1 MIEALLEF
9 LRTLTNPEKLIH
21 LLSEVSG
28 GPLGYLM
35 LIAIVFA
42 ETGLLMGFFLPGDSL
57 LFTVGVVAGA
67 GRLDIVLI
75 NVVLMIAAVVGDGVG
90 YYLGYK
96 TGPAIFSRP
105 DSRFFKQGVSGS
117 AGVLCQA
124 RGQDDHLRAFRA
136 DYPDVRAIHAGV
148 GKMEYRRF
156 LSFNIFGGIG
166 WVFAMMLGYGLGN
179 VGSAGTLREGD
190 IGDHLH
196 FGGTSGAGGS
206 ASAPEAGVAG
216 YLASGWT
223 QRPRWRKISIALAWR
238 SFASSSISFSGS
250 GAFPKHNW
258 LCFVIFA

>member
-21 LLSEVSG
+21 LLSEVLG

-67 GRLDIVLI
+67 GHLDIVLI
-75 NVVLMIAAVVGDGVG
+75 NVVLMVAAVVGDGVG

-105 DSRFFKQGVSGS
+105 DSRFFKQEYLRKTQEFYAKHGGKTIIY
-117 AGVLCQA
+117 A
-124 RGQDDHLRAFRA
+124 RFVPIIRTFAPF
-136 DYPDVRAIHAGV
+136 IAGV

-166 WVFAMMLGYGLGN
+166 WVFAMTMLGYGLGN
-179 VGSAGTLREGD
+179 VGFVRAHFEKVILGIIFISVAPVALEVLRA
-190 IGDHLH
+190 H
-196 FGGTSGAGGS
+196 
-206 ASAPEAGVAG
+206 
-216 YLASGWT
+216 
-223 QRPRWRKISIALAWR
+223 RKQ
-238 SFASSSISFSGS
+238 G
-250 GAFPKHNW
+250 
-258 LCFVIFA
+258 